1 MFHHPPPP
9 PPQPTAHIRDP
20 SGQIH
25 TVRNLR
31 LILDEMNQQPLASI
45 LMRKMLQE
53 SVNRCQPSLVNGSR
67 GNVITVGS
75 YDLQIAGKYNL
86 IINNCCV
93 FIFTREGCDL
103 QRQKSS

>member
-1 MFHHPPPP
+1 MIYYNDSVYNDIVTISFPK
-9 PPQPTAHIRDP
+9 AHIRDP

-31 LILDEMNQQPLASI
+31 LILNEMNHQPQAPM

-53 SVNRCQPSLVNGSR
+53 SVNRCQTPPVNGNR

-75 YDLQIAGKYNL
+75 YDLQIGCK
-86 IINNCCV
+86 
-93 FIFTREGCDL
+93 FI
-103 QRQKSS
+103 S